1 MSSWDHGEALKLKVH
16 GNDYARKVWLATAPP
31 PGVGGRPREGDDID
45 VFKRFVVDAYE
56 RRRYYREPDSSGGGS
71 DGNDR
76 GTDVVG
82 AAGKGTTVRSS
93 MPSPTPATALN
104 APPVHTPPTVA
115 PAAVVDLLDF
125 GAFDTPA
132 SVVNSAPTAASASD
146 TFFDP
151 FNDNSAP
158 MATDVSSQSTSAAA
172 TSSSNNNNHIN
183 TNGNSSANFDAFAPS
198 MNGTSMA
205 NNISSMQSSNNSAP
219 DPFSVLAGTSA
230 IPTNSWGMMPMNP
243 NSVSNFNNSSA
254 MMNGGSPGVA
264 NNNMM
269 MINGGGMMNNGN
281 VMMMNGNYNVM
292 NSRPAMMI
300 NGGFDSM
307 MHNGGGVN
315 SAVMNPMIPPT
326 MVMPATMQQQQYSQ
340 QQPPQSI
347 IMNSRAGTSMF
358 NSNSISNNF
367 STGTTGNTKSAATS
381 SSSAKPDPF
390 AGLMGL

>member
-71 DGNDR
+71 DGKDR
-76 GTDVVG
+76 GSDVVG

-93 MPSPTPATALN
+93 MPSSAPATALN

-132 SVVNSAPTAASASD
+132 SVVNSTSTAASTSD
-146 TFFDP
+146 AFFDP
-151 FNDNSAP
+151 FNDNSAT
-158 MATDVSSQSTSAAA
+158 MATDASSQSTSAAA
-172 TSSSNNNNHIN
+172 TSSNNNNIN
-183 TNGNSSANFDAFAPS
+183 TNGNISANFDAFSPS

-205 NNISSMQSSNNSAP
+205 NNISSMQSSKNSVP

-230 IPTNSWGMMPMNP
+230 VPTNSWGMMPMNP
-243 NSVSNFNNSSA
+243 NIVSNFNNSSNN
-254 MMNGGSPGVA
+254 MMNGGTPSFA

-269 MINGGGMMNNGN
+269 MMSGSGIQNDGN
-281 VMMMNGNYNVM
+281 ATMMNGNYNVM
-292 NSRPAMMI
+292 NSSPAKMM
-300 NGGFDSM
+300 NGSFNSM

-315 SAVMNPMIPPT
+315 AAVMNPMMPPT
-326 MVMPATMQQQQYSQ
+326 MAMPANMQQQYPH
-340 QQPPQSI
+340 QQPPQST
-347 IMNSRAGTSMF
+347 IMNSHAGTSMF

-367 STGTTGNTKSAATS
+367 STGTTGNTKTAATS
-381 SSSAKPDPF
+381 SASAKPDPF